1 MYTQQANTEATNHNF
16 LHNECSKILLLLR
29 NNILLENANEQFS
42 DARTSWHL
50 YSTRTPVHHEGSL
63 CYSVGSQC
71 FHVPYSS
78 FTMFISDDQKERDS
92 ATAYRKSWYTRTQTR
107 THNCTGLYISTLPY
121 KKLSIYHYRDT
132 NRASD
137 RAYHFLTYPHWL
149 PSPITSSPSSHPG
162 MTVEVLGSVVGTAI
176 QGQIVGGAITPCIPT
191 EYDLDRDGNGTQP
204 LRNVTRS
211 LDDTVRP
218 PCIII

>member
-1 MYTQQANTEATNHNF
+1 
-16 LHNECSKILLLLR
+16 
-29 NNILLENANEQFS
+29 
-42 DARTSWHL
+42 
-50 YSTRTPVHHEGSL
+50 
-63 CYSVGSQC
+63 
-71 FHVPYSS
+71 
-78 FTMFISDDQKERDS
+78 
-92 ATAYRKSWYTRTQTR
+92 
-107 THNCTGLYISTLPY
+107 
-121 KKLSIYHYRDT
+121 
-132 NRASD
+132 
-137 RAYHFLTYPHWL
+137 
-149 PSPITSSPSSHPG
+149 